1 MRGRI
6 GASGPGH
13 GTGPGVSSS
22 ASRTASSHSCHL
34 RAPPARRPT
43 EPEPQ
48 PGPDGSDVTMG
59 QPTPGRAC
67 GAPPTG
73 GRGAHAGRLSGLAAA
88 GLGVLWDL
96 GSGGFVSNLD
106 LGSVA
111 PRRLP
116 VRVLGK
122 EQRSPSPGG
131 EEGGRGRGQIP
142 PDRAGSQWVTRWG
155 GSLGRAFSRFLP
167 GKRSSRDGGRTA
179 VLRGRRWGQS
189 PREEARSR
197 PGRRPRSDVAG
208 GGDSAA
214 QVFLWL

>member
-1 MRGRI
+1 MHPPPVGPRSPNPSQARTEVTSRWDSPPQAGPAELRPPAGVGRTRGRL
-6 GASGPGH
+6 P
-13 GTGPGVSSS
+13 
-22 ASRTASSHSCHL
+22 
-34 RAPPARRPT
+34 
-43 EPEPQ
+43 
-48 PGPDGSDVTMG
+48 
-59 QPTPGRAC
+59 
-67 GAPPTG
+67 
-73 GRGAHAGRLSGLAAA
+73 GLAAV
-88 GLGVLWDL
+88 GLGVLWDS
-96 GSGGFVSNLD
+96 GSGGLVSNLD

-116 VRVLGK
+116 VRVRGK

-131 EEGGRGRGQIP
+131 EEEGRGPGQIP

-167 GKRSSRDGGRTA
+167 GKHSSRAGGRTA
-179 VLRGRRWGQS
+179 ILRGRRWGQS

-214 QVFLWL
+214 QVFL